1 MMFTTSLT
9 AAAVASLLA
18 TGTLSPSSDWA
29 PSYATARTLA
39 HVHGKPIAVFLTPG
53 NLAKLTNGESLPSET
68 SKLISEKYI
77 AVQIDTT
84 TEDGQA
90 VAAAF
95 GGVTQGVVLS
105 DGTGDK
111 IALKYTGTVPAVELS
126 GFLIKYSSGSAAITT
141 EYRSPVSMV
150 AAPASVYQPQPIQY
164 GVPSYGYPT
173 FAPVS
178 GGCASGNC
186 RR

>member
-9 AAAVASLLA
+9 AAAVASFLA
-18 TGTLSPSSDWA
+18 AGTLSPSSDWA

-39 HVHGKPIAVFLTPG
+39 HAHNKPIAVFLTPG

-95 GGVTQGVVLS
+95 GVTQGVVLS

-126 GFLIKYSSGSAAITT
+126 GFLIKYSSGTAAITT

-150 AAPASVYQPQPIQY
+150 ATPAPVYQPQPIQY
-164 GVPSYGYPT
+164 GIPSYGYPT
-173 FAPVS
+173 FAPAS
-178 GGCASGNC
+178 GGCTTGTC